1 VRRAK
6 AQFTWNS
13 PSSCVPAATP
23 NIEKSDHVLNIDD
36 QDNRPRLATVA
47 ATSAFY
53 GLSAAQARNIID
65 KVVAVVDH
73 WQDAARNAG
82 ISGADIDITSAA
94 FAARAGHHAGARG

>member
-1 VRRAK
+1 M
-6 AQFTWNS
+6 
-13 PSSCVPAATP
+13 
-23 NIEKSDHVLNIDD
+23 LNIDD